1 MATPLPGAIPTSVD
15 TVEKLLIYAVDIYN
29 RVAAGR
35 QYSER
40 ADSDRRPFLQT
51 SIDTVFGSENSSQTF
66 IIFRG
71 AVPLNP
77 NYALQGETLWEG
89 APGLTGSVTLPP
101 GFTD

>member
-1 MATPLPGAIPTSVD
+1 MPTPLPGSIPTSID
-15 TVEKLLIYAVDIYN
+15 SVEKLVIYALDMYN

-40 ADSDRRPFLQT
+40 SDSDRRPFLQT
-51 SIDTVFGSENSSQTF
+51 SIDTVFGLENDSQTF

-89 APGLTGSVTLPP
+89 AKGLTGEITLPP
-101 GFTD
+101 GFTG